1 MLTAELYWM
10 DDIDGPYTQLPSFS
24 RVYYFN
30 RDSGGDKAI
39 PFPKGMRILNGDPN
53 NKSPSSE
60 HSWTCHAATG
70 DIMRSDFNFD
80 NECVNGVAT
89 TVYFPSCW
97 DGVNLWSGDG
107 SHMSQLTGSFCPAS
121 HPIRVPQI
129 QLEYQFPPSRYR
141 PGVKMAGHLILSN
154 GDTTGYGMH
163 ADFAEG
169 WDQDVLAA
177 AMAHPQCN
185 TGDAL

>member
-1 MLTAELYWM
+1 MRPPFLSLTIAELYWM
-10 DDIDGPYTQLPSFS
+10 DDVNGPYTQLPSFS
-24 RVYYFN
+24 RIYYFN
-30 RDSGGDKAI
+30 RGTGGDAAV

-53 NKSPSSE
+53 NKRPTSL
-60 HSWTCHAATG
+60 HSWTCHTPEG

-80 NECVNGVAT
+80 NECVYGVAT

-97 DGVNLWSGDG
+97 NGIDLYRADG
-107 SHMSQLTGSFCPAS
+107 SHVTHPAGSYCPAS

-129 QLEYQFPPSRYR
+129 QLEYQFPPARLR

-163 ADFAEG
+163 AMKD
-169 WDQDVLAA
+169 
-177 AMAHPQCN
+177 PRCN
-185 TGDAL
+185 VGDAV